1 MFPITKQTTLETE
14 EGPIVVGVDY
24 YSAGGEGNAG
34 GARTM
39 NLQRS
44 GGGKANENFNTVLV

>member
-1 MFPITKQTTLETE
+1 
-14 EGPIVVGVDY
+14 VDY
-24 YSAGGEGNAG
+24 YSAGGSDNAG

-39 NLQRS
+39 NLQRSGS